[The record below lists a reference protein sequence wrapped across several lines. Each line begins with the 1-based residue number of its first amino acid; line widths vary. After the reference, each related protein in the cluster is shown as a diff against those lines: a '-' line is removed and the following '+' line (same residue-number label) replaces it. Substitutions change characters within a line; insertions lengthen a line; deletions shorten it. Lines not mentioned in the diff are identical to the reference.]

1 MNNLILGGAGF
12 IGQHLAHS
20 LLKTRQERV
29 TIIDNLKTSSINLE
43 NFSEYKNL
51 FNFIHEDLNLISEQ
65 EFLRIGRN
73 NHRVFHL
80 AASVGVKNVIENP
93 KETIF
98 NNMQMTCKLLP
109 LFEKLKRPVL
119 YTSTSEVYGDGPFN
133 ENSDCKIGFSKNLR
147 WSYASSKLTTE
158 FMINSCNF
166 PSTIVRLFNVVG
178 PGQSGEIGMVLPRFI
193 ESAKKNE
200 DLIIHGTGKQIRSF
214 CHVKDAVNTMIKLI
228 NFNGEIYNIGNDFP
242 ISIEDLAKKVIHLTN
257 SSSKIVYKSLQ
268 EVYEKNYGDIN
279 VRIPDLNK
287 IKDTINYVP
296 SYQLDDII
304 KEMI

>member
-133 ENSDCKIGFSKNLR
+133 ESSDCKIGFSKNLR

-214 CHVKDAVNTMIKLI
+214 CHVKDAVNSMIKLI

-257 SSSKIVYKSLQ
+257 SSSKIIYKSLQ